1 MSTVCLVMI
10 VKDESPVIERCL
22 RSVLPVVD
30 GVCIMDTG
38 SSDNT
43 LAIVRRLMDEF
54 MVGGV
59 TGDETWVDF
68 AHNRTSAIAR
78 ARELP
83 KRIDSNGATPFD
95 YLLMMDAD
103 HVWHGRLPPDL
114 TADAYYI
121 EHRYNGSHYG
131 IACLM
136 KASLQWQYKGVV
148 HEYLTAIVPHQI
160 VDLPGPWVEV
170 FHDGARARRG
180 DAITYAEDAKLLRAA
195 LDRDPGD
202 ARSAFYL
209 AQSLKD
215 AGQLTEAYAAYKAR
229 SMMPGWDEETWYAR
243 LEMAR
248 LAERTGAPPETVQ
261 RHYLTAY
268 NARPTRAEPLVDL
281 ARWHRLNGEFALAF
295 VFAYQ
300 ATILRNPDDRLFVDS
315 DVYQWRALDEV
326 AISAFY
332 TPFVELGRLASDWL
346 LKDSKYPPE
355 QAARIEANAKFY
367 E

>member
-1 MSTVCLVMI
+1 MSTVALCMI
-10 VKDESPVIERCL
+10 VRDEAPVIERCL
-22 RSVLPVVD
+22 CSVIPVID
-30 GVCIMDTG
+30 RYCIVDTG
-38 SSDNT
+38 STDATKNIIRNT
-43 LAIVRRLMDEF
+43 M
-54 MVGGV
+54 
-59 TGDETWVDF
+59 TGMERGAGFVYDRPWVDF
-68 AHNRTSAIAR
+68 AHNRTEALSLAR
-78 ARELP
+78 
-83 KRIDSNGATPFD
+83 SSGCD

-103 HVWHGRLPPDL
+103 HVWHGELPQDL

-136 KASLQWQYKGVV
+136 KASLPWQYKGVV

-160 VDLPGPWVEV
+160 VDLHGPWVEV

-180 DAITYAEDAKLLRAA
+180 DAITYAEDAKLLRAE
-195 LDRDPGD
+195 LERDPGD
-202 ARSAFYL
+202 SRSAFYL

-215 AGQLTEAYAAYKAR
+215 AGQLTEAYAAYKTR
-229 SMMPGWDEETWYAR
+229 SMMSGWDEETWYAK

-281 ARWHRLNGEFALAF
+281 ARWHRLNGEFALACM
-295 VFAYQ
+295 FAR
-300 ATILRNPDDRLFVDS
+300 AAIGIKMPIDRLFVDVA
-315 DVYQWRALDEV
+315 VYEWRALDELS
-326 AISAFY
+326 ISAFY
-332 TPFVELGRLASDWL
+332 TPAERELGRWAAGTL
-346 LKDSKYPPE
+346 LDGTKYPPE

>member
-1 MSTVCLVMI
+1 MSTICLVMI
-10 VKDESPVIERCL
+10 VKDEAPVIERCL
-22 RSVLPVVD
+22 RSVLAVVD
-30 GVCIMDTG
+30 RYCIVDTG
-38 SSDNT
+38 STDATKNIIWDT
-43 LAIVRRLMDEF
+43 LTGMGKWAGF
-54 MVGGV
+54 MY
-59 TGDETWVDF
+59 DRPWIDF
-68 AHNRTSAIAR
+68 AYNRTEALSLGC
-78 ARELP
+78 ET
-83 KRIDSNGATPFD
+83 GCD

-103 HVWHGRLPPDL
+103 HVWHGELPAEL

-121 EHRYNGSHYG
+121 EHRYDGSHYG
-131 IACLM
+131 LACLM
-136 KASLQWQYKGVV
+136 KASLPWQYKGVV
-148 HEYLTAIVPHQI
+148 HEYLTAPVPHQI
-160 VDLPGPWVEV
+160 VDLHGPWVEV

-195 LDRDPGD
+195 LERDPGD
-202 ARSAFYL
+202 SRSAFYL

-229 SMMPGWDEETWYAR
+229 SMMPGWGEETWYAK

-268 NARPTRAEPLVDL
+268 NARSTRAEPLVDL
-281 ARWHRLNGEFALAF
+281 ARWHRLNGEYALAVMFALA
-295 VFAYQ
+295 AISIPMP
-300 ATILRNPDDRLFVDS
+300 ADRLFVDAAT
-315 DVYQWRALDEV
+315 YEWRALDEL

-332 TPFVELGRLASDWL
+332 TPDRLSGAWAARGLIADA
-346 LKDSKYPPE
+346 KYPPE

>member
-10 VKDESPVIERCL
+10 VKDEAPVIERCL

-30 GVCIMDTG
+30 AACIVDTG
-38 SSDNT
+38 STDDT
-43 LAIVRRLMDEF
+43 EAIIKSKLGWQPVQRQ
-54 MVGGV
+54 
-59 TGDETWVDF
+59 WVDF
-68 AHNRTSAIAR
+68 ATNRTEALLFAHDYR
-78 ARELP
+78 C
-83 KRIDSNGATPFD
+83 D

-103 HVWHGRLPPDL
+103 HVWHGELPQDL

-136 KASLQWQYKGVV
+136 KASLPWQYKGVV

-160 VDLPGPWVEV
+160 VDLRGPWVEV

-195 LDRDPGD
+195 LERDPTD
-202 ARSAFYL
+202 SRSAFYL

-229 SMMPGWDEETWYAR
+229 SMMPGWDEETWYAK

-248 LAERTGAPPETVQ
+248 LAERTGAPQETVQ

-281 ARWHRLNGEFALAF
+281 ARWHRLNGEFALACM
-295 VFAYQ
+295 FAR
-300 ATILRNPDDRLFVDS
+300 AAIGIKMPIDRLFVDV
-315 DVYQWRALDEV
+315 DVYEWRALDELS
-326 AISAFY
+326 ISAFY
-332 TPFVELGRLASDWL
+332 TPERELGRWAAGTL
-346 LKDSKYPPE
+346 LDGTKYPPE

>member
-10 VKDESPVIERCL
+10 VKDEAPVIERCL
-22 RSVLPVVD
+22 LSVLPMVD
-30 GVCIMDTG
+30 KWLIVDTG
-38 SSDNT
+38 STDDT
-43 LAIVRRLMDEF
+43 KKIIRKMRPPLHCTEVFLYDRPWI
-54 MVGGV
+54 
-59 TGDETWVDF
+59 DF
-68 AHNRTSAIAR
+68 ATNRTEALGL
-78 ARELP
+78 ARET
-83 KRIDSNGATPFD
+83 GCD

-103 HVWHGRLPPDL
+103 HVWHGELPSDL
-114 TADAYYI
+114 TADAFYI

-136 KASLQWQYKGVV
+136 KASLPWQYKGVV

-160 VDLPGPWVEV
+160 VDMHGPWVEV

-195 LDRDPGD
+195 LERDPAD
-202 ARSAFYL
+202 SRSAFYL

-229 SMMPGWDEETWYAR
+229 SMMPGWDEETWYAK

-281 ARWHRLNGEFALAF
+281 ARWHRLNGEFALA
-295 VFAYQ
+295 VLFAYA
-300 ATILRNPDDRLFVDS
+300 ATCLPMPADRLFVDVATY
-315 DVYQWRALDEV
+315 DWRGFDELAIAAYYTPEDRALGKV
-326 AISAFY
+326 AIGA
-332 TPFVELGRLASDWL
+332 LLADR
-346 LKDSKYPPE
+346 KYPPE

>member
-10 VKDESPVIERCL
+10 VKDEAPVIERCL

-30 GVCIMDTG
+30 AVAIIDTG
-38 SSDNT
+38 STDGT
-43 LAIVRRLMDEF
+43 MDVMEACAKDHR
-54 MVGGV
+54 GLLI
-59 TGDETWVDF
+59 DRPWVDF
-68 AHNRTSAIAR
+68 ATNRNEALALGS
-78 ARELP
+78 E
-83 KRIDSNGATPFD
+83 SHCD

-103 HVWHGRLPPDL
+103 HVWHGELPDEL

-136 KASLQWQYKGVV
+136 KASLPWQYKGVV
-148 HEYLTAIVPHQI
+148 HEYLTADVPHQI
-160 VDLPGPWVEV
+160 VDLRGPWVEV

>member
-10 VKDESPVIERCL
+10 VKDEAPVIERCL

-30 GVCIMDTG
+30 AACIVDTG
-38 SSDNT
+38 STDDT
-43 LAIVRRLMDEF
+43 IDRLKLAIRHDGIHRRQWL
-54 MVGGV
+54 
-59 TGDETWVDF
+59 DF
-68 AHNRTSAIAR
+68 ATNRTEALSL
-78 ARELP
+78 AREQ
-83 KRIDSNGATPFD
+83 GCD

-103 HVWHGRLPPDL
+103 HVWHGELPDEL

-136 KASLQWQYKGVV
+136 KASLPWQYKGVV

-195 LDRDPGD
+195 IERDPGD
-202 ARSAFYL
+202 SRSAFYL

-281 ARWHRLNGEFALAF
+281 ARWHRLNGEFALAC
-295 VFAYQ
+295 VFAQ
-300 ATILRNPDDRLFVDS
+300 AAVDLPMPSDRLFM
-315 DVYQWRALDEV
+315 DVATYEWRALDELS
-326 AISAFY
+326 ISGFY
-332 TPFVELGRLASDWL
+332 TPGNWRGACAARRLLTDG
-346 LKDSKYPPE
+346 KYPPE